1 MTEMTPERALER
13 IEARDPFDTAARL
26 VTDAVE
32 QIAAARGRVRLAIP
46 GGSAAAAASR
56 AAELLRARGF
66 DFERLLLTWVDERC
80 VPSSSPDSN
89 RGAVRF
95 EPTPGVVLPLF
106 VDGERPADAVAR
118 VARALTTTFEGALD
132 VLLLGMGADGHV
144 ASLFVG
150 RPPLAGLVAHIG
162 DSPKPPA
169 DRITLTREILATAR
183 HMFLVAAGEEKR
195 AALTRLIAGDPSL
208 PAAGLPGLVVCTDL
222 ELREPR

>member
-1 MTEMTPERALER
+1 MPETTPERALER
-13 IEARDPFDTAARL
+13 IEARDPFATAARL
-26 VTDAVE
+26 VTEAVE
-32 QIAAARGRVRLAIP
+32 RIAAARGRVRLAIP
-46 GGSAAAAASR
+46 GGSAAAAASL

-89 RGAVRF
+89 HGAVRF
-95 EPTPGVVLPLF
+95 EPAPGVVLPLY
-106 VDGERPADAVAR
+106 VEGERPADAVAR
-118 VARALTTTFEGALD
+118 VERALTTTFKGALD
-132 VLLLGMGADGHV
+132 VLLLGMGGDGHV

-208 PAAGLPGLVVCTDL
+208 PATGLPGLVVCTDL